1 MEVRRQQGF
10 RLLGPAGISVRTT
23 REPDEEPARREATP
37 SRRRDKAVEPVAGKP
52 PQFRDEIV
60 EQIEGFVP
68 LRREH
73 ELPEDVRLVS
83 DAAAQGSRDHLALFE
98 QVGSGEHHRLPVRL
112 SDDRERIAAA
122 VEAARD
128 AAGEEVGQPCCSRR
142 GEATS
147 GSRLGSWM
155 KISFMDCGIV
165 DVSPPTP
172 RGYFRSLKTVS
183 MARPAA
189 SRSIAFAGAASWFRA
204 MT

>member
-10 RLLGPAGISVRTT
+10 RLLGPAGISVRTA

-52 PQFRDEIV
+52 PQFRDESV
-60 EQIEGFVP
+60 EEIERF
-68 LRREH
+68 LRLGSEH
-73 ELPEDVRLVS
+73 ELPEDVRFVPN
-83 DAAAQGSRDHLALFE
+83 AAAQGPRDRLALFE

-112 SDDRERIAAA
+112 GDDPGQNAA

-155 KISFMDCGIV
+155 KISFMECGIV